1 LLSTVLVLTA
11 CASWL
16 PGDARLHAHRKTPQH
31 TDRMIIKYRRL
42 ADTERMD
49 DAALGTVES
58 AASAAQARVRHVR
71 RTGSGS
77 HIMKMDRLI
86 SMVRMRQMAAELR
99 ASDPDIEYA
108 EPDRIMTIQF
118 EPDDPAYPLQWH
130 YREAAGG
137 LNLPAAWD
145 LSTGAG
151 ITVAVIDT
159 GYRPHVDL
167 VANIAP
173 GYDFITSP
181 LVSNDGEGRD
191 AIAIDP
197 GDGVDANECGS
208 GTPAHDSSWHG
219 THVAG
224 TIAAV
229 SNNGAGV
236 SGVAPGARV
245 QPVRALGRCGGFTS
259 DIADAIIWAAGGR
272 VPGVPAN
279 ANPARVINMSL
290 GGEGVCDRTTQLA
303 INFARSRGTVVV
315 VAAGNAGADAAD
327 YSPASCEG
335 VISVGAVGRNG
346 APAYYSNFGT
356 RVDVSAPGGDLRAEP
371 GTGGIYSTFNSG
383 RRAAGVDNYAYRQ
396 GTSMAAPHVAGL
408 VALMLAR
415 NPGLTPDTVRALLRA
430 STRPLSQPC
439 PQGCGSG
446 IVDARAAVQAAINLV
461 PSPPPVTPPPPATSP
476 AQPQAPAHP
485 PATPTQPPAPAPAR
499 TIKETERN
507 GRIGLAQPVTAPAII
522 QGSLASPADTD
533 YYSIAVP
540 AGKRIE
546 AELTSS
552 SDSDYDLYAYNAAGE
567 LIATSRMG
575 MGQVDQVTLDNSGSD
590 QPVQAFL
597 RVVYVSGGV
606 GAKAGRYRLTL
617 HP

>member
-1 LLSTVLVLTA
+1 
-11 CASWL
+11 
-16 PGDARLHAHRKTPQH
+16 
-31 TDRMIIKYRRL
+31 
-42 ADTERMD
+42 
-49 DAALGTVES
+49 
-58 AASAAQARVRHVR
+58 
-71 RTGSGS
+71 
-77 HIMKMDRLI
+77 
-86 SMVRMRQMAAELR
+86 
-99 ASDPDIEYA
+99 
-108 EPDRIMTIQF
+108 
-118 EPDDPAYPLQWH
+118 
-130 YREAAGG
+130 
-137 LNLPAAWD
+137 
-145 LSTGAG
+145 
-151 ITVAVIDT
+151 
-159 GYRPHVDL
+159 
-167 VANIAP
+167 
-173 GYDFITSP
+173 
-181 LVSNDGEGRD
+181 
-191 AIAIDP
+191 
-197 GDGVDANECGS
+197 
-208 GTPAHDSSWHG
+208 
-219 THVAG
+219 
-224 TIAAV
+224 
-229 SNNGAGV
+229 
-236 SGVAPGARV
+236 
-245 QPVRALGRCGGFTS
+245 
-259 DIADAIIWAAGGR
+259 
-272 VPGVPAN
+272 
-279 ANPARVINMSL
+279 
-290 GGEGVCDRTTQLA
+290 
-303 INFARSRGTVVV
+303 
-315 VAAGNAGADAAD
+315 
-327 YSPASCEG
+327 
-335 VISVGAVGRNG
+335 
-346 APAYYSNFGT
+346 
-356 RVDVSAPGGDLRAEP
+356 
-371 GTGGIYSTFNSG
+371 
-383 RRAAGVDNYAYRQ
+383 
-396 GTSMAAPHVAGL
+396 MAAPHVAGL